1 MSLVASVIDLNEM
14 FKDKM
19 YVKIKERL
27 EKVRGKNKANI
38 EDQVERIHTVIKL
51 IQRKQRIDLN
61 PNNPIAKEIFD
72 RSIVRKLKVD
82 THTLQFKSK
91 QRKIISKGSQIIRK
105 KGRSCMN

>member
-82 THTLQFKSK
+82 TDTLQFNSSLNREKSYQK
-91 QRKIISKGSQIIRK
+91 AAKSFAKREEAV
-105 KGRSCMN
+105 

>member
-38 EDQVERIHTVIKL
+38 EDQVERIHTVTKL
-51 IQRKQRIDLN
+51 IQKKQRIELN

-91 QRKIISKGSQIIRK
+91 QRKTYQKAAKSFAKREEAV
-105 KGRSCMN
+105 